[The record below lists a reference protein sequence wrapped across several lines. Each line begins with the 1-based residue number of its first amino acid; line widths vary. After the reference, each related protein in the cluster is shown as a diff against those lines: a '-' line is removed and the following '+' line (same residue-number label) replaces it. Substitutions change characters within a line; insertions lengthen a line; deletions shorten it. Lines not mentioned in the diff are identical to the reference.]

1 LLGYDSAYFSVA
13 SSDKYRIN
21 FAMSAF
27 KYMETFG
34 FDGLDIDWEY
44 PNIEH
49 CDEDVPLS
57 VLPNF

>member
-1 LLGYDSAYFSVA
+1 
-13 SSDKYRIN
+13 
-21 FAMSAF
+21 MSAF

-49 CDEDVPLS
+49 CDEDIPLA
-57 VLPNF
+57 VLPSF